1 MDFFDCFFHLAM
13 KFDIVDFILNFI
25 WLKSASLMNSYLHIL
40 IANSAAKDTV
50 SLQRSK
56 RLKWVNQ

>member
-1 MDFFDCFFHLAM
+1 M
-13 KFDIVDFILNFI
+13 KFDIVDFISLFI
-25 WLKSASLMNSYLHIL
+25 PKSATLINSYLHIL